1 LEQFP
6 NKKSP
11 WEKVAPQLVIDGAM
25 QACFKDANAADKCI
39 PFTTENGVIK
49 SKTLKNALIK

>member
-1 LEQFP
+1 MEQFP

-25 QACFKDANAADKCI
+25 QACYKDAANGDKCI
-39 PFTTENGVIK
+39 PFTTEKGAIK
-49 SKTLKNALIK
+49 SKTLKNAIIK